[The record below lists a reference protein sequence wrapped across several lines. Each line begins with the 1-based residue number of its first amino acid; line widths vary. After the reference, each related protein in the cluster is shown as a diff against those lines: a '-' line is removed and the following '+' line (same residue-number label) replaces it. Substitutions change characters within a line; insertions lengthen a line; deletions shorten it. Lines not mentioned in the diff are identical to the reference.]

1 MWLSIFVLQ
10 ANYVKYNTRP
20 TRQRRTATDSYAG
33 PFHLPVTAATRESR
47 RCWLGY
53 ERTELTDSELQEQ
66 GFVVGKPRQ
75 KWTDEQKRSL
85 FTGLLAA
92 PVEPV
97 LPDQDAYRYLLN
109 HHMIPAGHPKTIMQ
123 IKGAIKS
130 INRKA
135 PGWEQVPDDVQLSA
149 ARAEQ
154 LVEDDEEAKQKLDA
168 EQEDDEREVKD
179 GFVPPTADEDEDDE
193 EGEGDENNDEEEEED
208 DPLKSLSE
216 ALEQPHSPLSP
227 AAPVRP
233 EDLHAKFGRDY
244 EPKAAPLRGRGA
256 FMDQVR
262 LLERGGV
269 CRSPKGRTESFLSLR
284 DVEHTI
290 AAPTAVTGGGKAVAA
305 RRLFS
310 APKSL
315 LSPARVLVSLSPSR
329 PSIVSS
335 MRLPVAPAPAPLL
348 VTLLTSRVLVF
359 MCSSASPLLFSSSHP
374 VHLLSSFSS
383 ACTYFYSSRFF
394 LALPT
399 LVTPDGERRLSPSGV
414 TPPVRPLSFFWFSH

>member
-1 MWLSIFVLQ
+1 MTNGRSRISGSCHR
-10 ANYVKYNTRP
+10 AN
-20 TRQRRTATDSYAG
+20 
-33 PFHLPVTAATRESR
+33 
-47 RCWLGY
+47 
-53 ERTELTDSELQEQ
+53 
-66 GFVVGKPRQ
+66 
-75 KWTDEQKRSL
+75 
-85 FTGLLAA
+85 
-92 PVEPV
+92 
-97 LPDQDAYRYLLN
+97 
-109 HHMIPAGHPKTIMQ
+109 
-123 IKGAIKS
+123 
-130 INRKA
+130 
-135 PGWEQVPDDVQLSA
+135 
-149 ARAEQ
+149 
-154 LVEDDEEAKQKLDA
+154 EE
-168 EQEDDEREVKD
+168 
-179 GFVPPTADEDEDDE
+179 EDDE
-193 EGEGDENNDEEEEED
+193 EGEGDENEEEEEGEEEED
-208 DPLKSLSE
+208 ALKSISE

-227 AAPVRP
+227 STAPVRP
-233 EDLHAKFGRDY
+233 EDLHAKFGRTY

-256 FMDQVR
+256 FMDQVK

-284 DVEHTI
+284 DVEHKI

-315 LSPARVLVSLSPSR
+315 LSPARVLVSLSSSR